1 MIPRIQRAQ
10 LLKAIKS
17 NKLLFVLGPRHIGK
31 RTLIN
36 DILRELAIE
45 PAWIDCTD
53 KKNRKLIQ
61 EHPDRLKKAPQF
73 VVLHDAQLL
82 ENLQSIL
89 ESVLNGSFSS
99 SFIITC
105 SFMPPIDPILLEA
118 MEAEN
123 LVVRMYAPSFNESAK
138 YFGLV
143 EEEKLLEERL
153 IFGNYPG
160 VLADLNNAEKTLNE
174 IIKDAIFTKLS
185 GSDRINKFE
194 ELMKLLRLLAF
205 NIGETVSY
213 HELGQRC
220 GLDNETVERYINLLE
235 DAFLLF
241 KLPSYSSSK
250 RYELLKSNI
259 VYFADNGVRNA
270 LIQNFNPTYLRN
282 DMSELWRNYVIAER
296 FKWIRM
302 NGAQVETYFWKT
314 HTKQQ
319 MDLVEISANSM
330 RAWKTD
336 WEKRKAIKFP
346 KSFSSL
352 YPDAKTKALN
362 RSTYWAFLTEKL
374 GA

>member
-10 LLKAIKS
+10 LLSAIKS

-36 DILRELAIE
+36 DIFQELKVE

-53 KKNRKLIQ
+53 KKNRKLVQ
-61 EHPDRLKKAPQF
+61 DHPERLQKAPSY

-82 ENLQSIL
+82 DNLQHIL
-89 ESVLNGSFSS
+89 ESVLNGTYNS
-99 SFIITC
+99 SFVITC
-105 SFMPPIDPILLEA
+105 SFIPPIDPILMEA
-118 MEAEN
+118 MEAEK
-123 LVVRMYAPSFNESAK
+123 LVIRMYAPTFNESAK
-138 YFGLV
+138 HFGLV

-153 IFGNYPG
+153 IFGNYPE
-160 VLADLNNAEKTLNE
+160 VLGDLENAEQKLNS
-174 IIKDAIFTKLS
+174 IIKDAVFTKLS
-185 GSDRINKFE
+185 GADRINKSE
-194 ELMKLLRLLAF
+194 QLMRLLRLLAF

-213 HELGQRC
+213 HDLGQRC
-220 GLDNETVERYINLLE
+220 GLDNETVERYITLLE

-241 KLPSYSSSK
+241 RLPSYSTGQ
-250 RYELLKSNI
+250 RYELLKSNV

-282 DMSELWRNYVIAER
+282 DMNELWRNYIIAER
-296 FKWIRM
+296 MKWIRM
-302 NGAQVETYFWKT
+302 NDAKVESFFWKT

-319 MDLVEISANSM
+319 MDLVEFQGKVM

-346 KSFSSL
+346 QSFMDL
-352 YPDAKTKALN
+352 YPEAKMKALN

-374 GA
+374 GE